1 MARALPATIGGVT
14 VVDVT
19 LGAGKTVTTLQ
30 GAWDWIYANY
40 PDLVS
45 ANRIVRVLVTG
56 TIDNT
61 SATITIG
68 GNITGD
74 ATRYVIFAADAG
86 QGLCDQDPNS
96 TPLRYDS
103 SYAGFTSTTGVAIPA
118 LFAPSTASTPIHC
131 EGLQFRYNSAGDG
144 AAVLMH
150 ANIDYVSR
158 SCAYARAPGFG
169 AGGWLIR
176 YGKSVRSYNDIFA
189 AEDSAYV
196 TTFVPETATTT
207 AHVSEIHNATICSPA
222 SSNMSIG
229 IAWET
234 NSAAGSKCHNLLKL
248 NGYDAEGIDS
258 NWHCRGI
265 AVTGGNTSGSG
276 GYTGL
281 VAADTVNA
289 ASAPIDLRLKPTAPY
304 VRDGGYDNTADNPV
318 DFFFRP
324 RATSNFNIGAFD
336 PDASSGGDTH
346 NVSLTEAA
354 SATDASA
361 SVLVAAAS
369 IAETATAG
377 DSRGSTQIATRGIT
391 EAATATAS
399 SSGAMVA
406 GAGVS
411 EAATA
416 SDAPGSTIVA
426 GAGVSEVATAID
438 ASGAATQAAAGV
450 SEAATPVDAASA
462 VLVAAA
468 SRAEPATAADQST
481 SAAILGAAVT
491 EAAAAGDSSTGSIGA
506 QTHDVAITEAASA
519 GVAAA
524 ASAVLAAS
532 ASEGGVAAED
542 AASTAVMAAAASEAA
557 SASESASAAIGAS
570 TYNVS
575 ATEVASAADSSVAD
589 VAIAAHA
596 SEGVS
601 AADAAGANAVLV
613 AQAAEAVAADD
624 HASST
629 LHAVAVLVESV
640 SAADAIV
647 VSADFVRSIVEPA
660 AATDW
665 SEATIGAQT
674 YNVSIVEAAHA
685 SDAAVIVA
693 AFGARAPGWRGAVNA
708 GAGRPAAIQTA
719 RRPASRG

>member
-1 MARALPATIGGVT
+1 MARSLPATIGGVT

-19 LGAGKTVTTLQ
+19 LGAGKTLATLDD
-30 GAWDWIYANY
+30 AWQWIYANY
-40 PDLVS
+40 PNLVS

-56 TIDNT
+56 TINQT
-61 SATITIG
+61 ASPITVG
-68 GNITGD
+68 GSITGD
-74 ATRYVIFAADAG
+74 ATRYVIFAADEG
-86 QGLCDQDPNS
+86 QGLCDQDPAT

-103 SYAGFTSTTGVAIPA
+103 SYAGFTSTTGVAIPT
-118 LFAPSTASTPIHC
+118 LLAPSSASTPIHC

-176 YGKSVRSYNDIFA
+176 YGKSVRSYNDIFI

-234 NSAAGSKCHNLLKL
+234 NAAAGSKCHNLLKL

-258 NWHCRGI
+258 NWHSRGI
-265 AVTGGNTSGSG
+265 AVTGANTSGSG

-281 VAADTVNA
+281 VAADTVIA
-289 ASAPIDLRLKPTAPY
+289 ASAPVDLRLKPAAPY

-318 DFFFRP
+318 DFFFRT

-336 PDASSGGDTH
+336 PDATSGGDTH
-346 NVSLTEAA
+346 NVSLTEAG
-354 SATDASA
+354 SATDAPA
-361 SVLVAAAS
+361 SLLVAASS

-377 DSRGSTQIATRGIT
+377 DSRSSTQIATRGIT
-391 EAATATAS
+391 EAATATTS
-399 SSGAMVA
+399 SSGALVA

-416 SDAPGSTIVA
+416 SGAPGSTIVA
-426 GAGVSEVATAID
+426 VV
-438 ASGAATQAAAGV
+438 GV
-450 SEAATPVDAASA
+450 SEAATAIDAPAAATHVAAALTEAATAADSQSA
-462 VLVAAA
+462 VLVAA
-468 SRAEPATAADQST
+468 SSITEPASAADGPVSVAVMAASVSEPA
-481 SAAILGAAVT
+481 SAADDA
-491 EAAAAGDSSTGSIGA
+491 TGSIGS
-506 QTHDVAITEAASA
+506 QTHNVSLTESAGAADSLTTAATFGAAVGETTTAGDALPNIGTFARAITEAATAADDVA
-519 GVAAA
+519 G
-524 ASAVLAAS
+524 SI
-532 ASEGGVAAED
+532 D
-542 AASTAVMAAAASEAA
+542 
-557 SASESASAAIGAS
+557 AS

-575 ATEVASAADSSVAD
+575 IGETATAGDAVLSAATL
-589 VAIAAHA
+589 
-596 SEGVS
+596 
-601 AADAAGANAVLV
+601 AAGIAESAGAVDATGSAGHLV
-613 AQAAEAVAADD
+613 AQAAEAAAAGDT
-624 HASST
+624 AST
-629 LHAVAVLVESV
+629 VLRAVAVLVDQL
-640 SAADAIV
+640 AASDAIV
-647 VSADFVRSIVEPA
+647 VGAEFA
-660 AATDW
+660 AAVLEFSTAGDAY
-665 SEATIGAQT
+665 EATIGAQT
-674 YNVSIVEAAHA
+674 YHVSIAEVAVAA
-685 SDAAVIVA
+685 DLFVPVA
-693 AFGARAPGWRGAVNA
+693 AFGARAPGWRGAVTA